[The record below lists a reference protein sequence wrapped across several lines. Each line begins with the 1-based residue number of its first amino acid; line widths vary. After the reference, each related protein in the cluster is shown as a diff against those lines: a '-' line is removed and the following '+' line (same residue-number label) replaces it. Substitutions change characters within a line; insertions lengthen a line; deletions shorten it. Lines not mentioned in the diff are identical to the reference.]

1 MEKDKVEE
9 LRQSVGAMAEM
20 SLIFFRAALGSGA
33 SMEEAL
39 RLTQVFISAQIYGG
53 QKNEAESQEE

>member
-20 SLIFFRAALGSGA
+20 SLIFFRAVLGSGA

-39 RLTQVFISAQIYGG
+39 RLTQAFVSAQIYSRP
-53 QKNEAESQEE
+53 KNEAESQEE

>member
-9 LRQSVGAMAEM
+9 LRQSVGAMTEM
-20 SLIFFRAALGSGA
+20 SLIFFRAVLGSGA

-39 RLTQVFISAQIYGG
+39 RLTQAFVSAQIYGRP
-53 QKNEAESQEE
+53 KNEAESQEE

>member
-9 LRQSVGAMAEM
+9 LRQSVGAMDEM
-20 SLIFFRAALGSGA
+20 SLIFFRAVLGSGA

-39 RLTQVFISAQIYGG
+39 RLTQAFVSAQIYGRP
-53 QKNEAESQEE
+53 KNEAESQEE

>member
-9 LRQSVGAMAEM
+9 LRQGVGAMAEM
-20 SLIFFRAALGSGA
+20 SLIVFRAVLGAGA

-39 RLTQVFISAQIYGG
+39 RLTQAFVSAQIYGRP
-53 QKNEAESQEE
+53 KNEAESQEE

>member
-20 SLIFFRAALGSGA
+20 SLIFFRAVLGSGA

-39 RLTQVFISAQIYGG
+39 RLTQAFVSAQIYGG
-53 QKNEAESQEE
+53 PKNGAESQEE

>member
-20 SLIFFRAALGSGA
+20 SLIFFRAVLGSGA

-39 RLTQVFISAQIYGG
+39 RLTQAFVSAQIYGRP
-53 QKNEAESQEE
+53 KNEEESQEE

>member
-1 MEKDKVEE
+1 MEKDEVEE

-39 RLTQVFISAQIYGG
+39 RLTQAFVSAQIYGRP
-53 QKNEAESQEE
+53 KNEAESQEE

>member
-20 SLIFFRAALGSGA
+20 SLIFFRAVLGSGA
-33 SMEEAL
+33 SMEGAL
-39 RLTQVFISAQIYGG
+39 RLTQAFVSAQIYGRP
-53 QKNEAESQEE
+53 KNEAESQEE

>member
-9 LRQSVGAMAEM
+9 LRQSVGVMAEM

-39 RLTQVFISAQIYGG
+39 RLTQVFVSAQIYGG
-53 QKNEAESQEE
+53 PKNEAESQEE